1 MAKKIVK
8 FNEIEDAL
16 KDFAKNDKINE
27 KNPYLKDDGKF
38 FDKIVGD
45 FCKSLKSENSNE
57 DFSWLKKFGVISE
70 GEKYKS
76 NVNYAIPTH
85 VHGDYKNGLI
95 YLCLLNP
102 GMQIGDEESYNNIKS
117 YYEDLANKI
126 EKSLSTENAKSDYY
140 FYEQMDLE
148 IKNNYKN
155 LDKEMVKEYIY
166 DEKTSILT
174 KELVKIK
181 HYLKTHEFDK
191 KWNKLEKKDELTRNI
206 YYIWTYFKPLL
217 EITDEKIKNS
227 NYLNNHNLSDD
238 YKLYG
243 ESKDKAEIVTT
254 NKVVN
259 IELCPFRSK
268 NADAVEKLSKTD
280 YGMFSAYIILYRIGK
295 YLNDLDEFRNDER
308 KYLEKPVFIFRSYGE
323 WYKKMSKCLKE
334 IIKNENNIKLTDEII
349 KEYLTMIRG
358 DYFYY
363 FPNQG
368 AIISQKNLRKFV
380 SKDEFNGIK
389 GLINKQNW
397 KNKYILSFLKL

>member
-1 MAKKIVK
+1 MAKKIVTID
-8 FNEIEDAL
+8 EIEDAL
-16 KDFAKNDKINE
+16 KDFSKKDKINE
-27 KNPYLKDDGKF
+27 KNPYLKNDGEF

-70 GEKYKS
+70 GEEYKS
-76 NVNYAIPTH
+76 NVNYAMPTH

-95 YLCLLNP
+95 YLCLKNP
-102 GMQIGDEESYNNIKS
+102 GIQIDDKETHDNIKS
-117 YYEDLANKI
+117 YYKNLANKI
-126 EKSLSTENAKSDYY
+126 EISLSKNDEQSDYY

-148 IKNNYKN
+148 IKDNYKD

-166 DEKTSILT
+166 DENTSILT

-217 EITDEKIKNS
+217 EITDKKIKNS
-227 NYLNNHNLSDD
+227 TYLNDYNLPDN

-243 ESKDKAEIVTT
+243 ESKDKAGIVTT

-268 NADAVEKLSKTD
+268 NADAVEKLSRTD
-280 YGMFSAYIILYRIGK
+280 YGMFSACIILYRIGK
-295 YLNDLDEFRNDER
+295 YLNDLDEFKNDER

-334 IIKNENNIKLTDEII
+334 IIKNEKSIKLTDEIEE
-349 KEYLTMIRG
+349 EYFNRLRL
-358 DYFYY
+358 DYFYT
-363 FPNQG
+363 FPNRG
-368 AIISQKNLRKFV
+368 ARISQNNLRKFV
-380 SKDEFNGIK
+380 SKDEFDGIK

-397 KNKYILSFLKL
+397 KNKYILSF

>member
-16 KDFAKNDKINE
+16 KDFAKNE
-27 KNPYLKDDGKF
+27 KKLKDRNPYLENEGKKF
-38 FDKIVGD
+38 NDIVKE
-45 FCKSLKSENSNE
+45 FCISLQSENSNE
-57 DFSWLKKFGVISE
+57 DFSWIEKFGVTSE
-70 GEKYKS
+70 GKKYES
-76 NVNYAIPTH
+76 NLNYAMPTH

-102 GMQIGDEESYNNIKS
+102 GMQIGDEESYNNIKA
-117 YYEDLANKI
+117 YYDNLANKI
-126 EKSLSTENAKSDYY
+126 EKSLSTENVKSDYY

-227 NYLNNHNLSDD
+227 NYLNNHNLSDG

-243 ESKDKAEIVTT
+243 EGKDKAEIVTT

-259 IELCPFRSK
+259 IELCPFRS
-268 NADAVEKLSKTD
+268 EKAGALTNEILNTQFSE
-280 YGMFSAYIILYRIGK
+280 FSAYIIWYRIGK
-295 YLNDLDEFRNDER
+295 YLNDLENYR
-308 KYLEKPVFIFRSYGE
+308 KNIVRQIEKPLFIFRSY
-323 WYKKMSKCLKE
+323 SKWQDKLVATLHKIHNEEIDNE
-334 IIKNENNIKLTDEII
+334 IIEGYIEKINLEF
-349 KEYLTMIRG
+349 
-358 DYFYY
+358 FYH
-363 FPNQG
+363 FPNQSG
-368 AIISQKNLRKFV
+368 MISQNNLKKFV
-380 SKDEFNGIK
+380 SKDEFDGIK
-389 GLINKQNW
+389 GLISIQNW

>member
-1 MAKKIVK
+1 MAKKIIK
-8 FNEIEDAL
+8 FDEIEDAL
-16 KDFAKNDKINE
+16 KDFAKNE
-27 KNPYLKDDGKF
+27 KKLKDRNPYLEKDGKKF
-38 FDKIVGD
+38 NDIVKE
-45 FCKSLKSENSNE
+45 FCISLKSENSNE
-57 DFSWLKKFGVISE
+57 DFSWIEKFGATSE
-70 GEKYKS
+70 GEEYKS
-76 NVNYAIPTH
+76 NVNYAMPTH

-102 GMQIGDEESYNNIKS
+102 GMQIGDKESYNNIKS
-117 YYEDLANKI
+117 YYDNLANKI
-126 EKSLSTENAKSDYY
+126 EKSLSTEGVKSDYY

-166 DEKTSILT
+166 DENTSILT

-259 IELCPFRSK
+259 LELCPFRSNKADMIK
-268 NADAVEKLSKTD
+268 NEILNTQFSE
-280 YGMFSAYIILYRIGK
+280 FSAYIIWYRIGK
-295 YLNDLDEFRNDER
+295 YLNDLENYR
-308 KYLEKPVFIFRSYGE
+308 KNIVRQIEKPLFIFRSY
-323 WYKKMSKCLKE
+323 SKWQDKLVATLHKIHNEEIDNE
-334 IIKNENNIKLTDEII
+334 IIEGYIEKINLEF
-349 KEYLTMIRG
+349 
-358 DYFYY
+358 FYH
-363 FPNQG
+363 FPNQSG
-368 AIISQKNLRKFV
+368 MISQNNLKKFV
-380 SKDEFNGIK
+380 SKDEFDGIK
-389 GLINKQNW
+389 GLISKQ
-397 KNKYILSFLKL
+397 K

>member
-16 KDFAKNDKINE
+16 KDFAKNE
-27 KNPYLKDDGKF
+27 KKLKDRNPYLEKDGKKF
-38 FDKIVGD
+38 NDIVKE
-45 FCKSLKSENSNE
+45 FCISLKSENSNE
-57 DFSWLKKFGVISE
+57 DFSWIEKFGVTSE
-70 GEKYKS
+70 GKKYES
-76 NVNYAIPTH
+76 NLNYAMPTH

-117 YYEDLANKI
+117 YYDNLANKI
-126 EKSLSTENAKSDYY
+126 EKSLSTEGVKSDYY

-166 DEKTSILT
+166 DENTSILT

-181 HYLKTHEFDK
+181 HYLKIHEFDK
-191 KWNKLEKKDELTRNI
+191 KWNELEKKDELTRNI

-243 ESKDKAEIVTT
+243 EGKDKAEIVTT

-259 IELCPFRSK
+259 IELCPFRS
-268 NADAVEKLSKTD
+268 EKAGALTNEILNTQFSE
-280 YGMFSAYIILYRIGK
+280 FSAYIIWYRIGK
-295 YLNDLDEFRNDER
+295 YLNDLENYR
-308 KYLEKPVFIFRSYGE
+308 KNIVRQIEKPLFIFRSY
-323 WYKKMSKCLKE
+323 SKWQEKLVATLHKIHNEEIDNE
-334 IIKNENNIKLTDEII
+334 IIEGYIEKINLEF
-349 KEYLTMIRG
+349 
-358 DYFYY
+358 FYH
-363 FPNQG
+363 FPNQSG
-368 AIISQKNLRKFV
+368 MISQNNLKKFV
-380 SKDEFNGIK
+380 SKDEFDGIK
-389 GLINKQNW
+389 GLINKQN
-397 KNKYILSFLKL
+397 

>member
-8 FNEIEDAL
+8 FDEIEDAL
-16 KDFAKNDKINE
+16 KDFAKNE
-27 KNPYLKDDGKF
+27 KKLKDRNPYLEKDGKKF
-38 FDKIVGD
+38 NDIVKE
-45 FCKSLKSENSNE
+45 FCISLKSENSNE
-57 DFSWLKKFGVISE
+57 DFSWIEKFGVTSE
-70 GEKYKS
+70 GKKYES
-76 NVNYAIPTH
+76 NLNYAMPTH

-117 YYEDLANKI
+117 YYDNLANKI
-126 EKSLSTENAKSDYY
+126 EKSLSTEYVKSDYY

-227 NYLNNHNLSDD
+227 NYLNNHNLSDG

-243 ESKDKAEIVTT
+243 EGKDKAEIVTT

-259 IELCPFRSK
+259 IELCPFRS
-268 NADAVEKLSKTD
+268 EKAEALTNEILNTQFSE
-280 YGMFSAYIILYRIGK
+280 FSAYIIWYRIGN
-295 YLNDLDEFRNDER
+295 YLNDLENYR
-308 KYLEKPVFIFRSYGE
+308 KNIVRQIEKPLFIFRSY
-323 WYKKMSKCLKE
+323 SKWQDKLVATLHKIHNEEIDNE
-334 IIKNENNIKLTDEII
+334 IIEGYIEKINLEF
-349 KEYLTMIRG
+349 
-358 DYFYY
+358 FYH
-363 FPNQG
+363 FPNQSG
-368 AIISQKNLRKFV
+368 MISQNNLKKFV
-380 SKDEFNGIK
+380 SKDEFDGIK
-389 GLINKQNW
+389 GLINKQN
-397 KNKYILSFLKL
+397 

>member
-389 GLINKQNW
+389 GLINKQN
-397 KNKYILSFLKL
+397 

>member
-16 KDFAKNDKINE
+16 KDFAKNE
-27 KNPYLKDDGKF
+27 KKLKDRNPYLENEGKKF
-38 FDKIVGD
+38 NDIVKE
-45 FCKSLKSENSNE
+45 FCISLQSENSNE
-57 DFSWLKKFGVISE
+57 DFSWIEKFGVTSE
-70 GEKYKS
+70 GKKYES
-76 NVNYAIPTH
+76 NLNYAMPTH

-102 GMQIGDEESYNNIKS
+102 GMQIGDEESYNNIKA
-117 YYEDLANKI
+117 YYDNLANKI
-126 EKSLSTENAKSDYY
+126 EKSLSTENVKSDYY

-227 NYLNNHNLSDD
+227 NYLNNHNLSDG

-243 ESKDKAEIVTT
+243 EGKDKAEIVTT

-259 IELCPFRSK
+259 IELCPFRS
-268 NADAVEKLSKTD
+268 EKAGALTNEILNTQFSE
-280 YGMFSAYIILYRIGK
+280 FSAYIIWYRIGK
-295 YLNDLDEFRNDER
+295 YLNDLENYR
-308 KYLEKPVFIFRSYGE
+308 KNIVRQIEKPLFIFRSY
-323 WYKKMSKCLKE
+323 SKWQDKLVATLHKIHNEEIDNE
-334 IIKNENNIKLTDEII
+334 IIEGYIEKINLEF
-349 KEYLTMIRG
+349 
-358 DYFYY
+358 FYH
-363 FPNQG
+363 FPNQSG
-368 AIISQKNLRKFV
+368 MISQNNLKKFV
-380 SKDEFNGIK
+380 SKDEFDGIK
-389 GLINKQNW
+389 GLISIQN
-397 KNKYILSFLKL
+397 

>member
-16 KDFAKNDKINE
+16 KDFAKNE
-27 KNPYLKDDGKF
+27 KKLKDRNPYLENEGKKF
-38 FDKIVGD
+38 NDIVKE
-45 FCKSLKSENSNE
+45 FCISLQSENSNE
-57 DFSWLKKFGVISE
+57 DFSWIEKFGVTSE
-70 GEKYKS
+70 GKKYES
-76 NVNYAIPTH
+76 NLNYAMPTH

-102 GMQIGDEESYNNIKS
+102 GMQIGDEESYNNIKA
-117 YYEDLANKI
+117 YYDNLANKI
-126 EKSLSTENAKSDYY
+126 EKSLSTENVKSDYY

-227 NYLNNHNLSDD
+227 NYLNNHNLSDG

-243 ESKDKAEIVTT
+243 EGKDKAEIVTT

-259 IELCPFRSK
+259 IELCPFRS
-268 NADAVEKLSKTD
+268 EKAGALTNEILNTQFSE
-280 YGMFSAYIILYRIGK
+280 FSAYIIWYRIGK
-295 YLNDLDEFRNDER
+295 YLNDLENYR
-308 KYLEKPVFIFRSYGE
+308 KNIVRQIEKPLFIFRSYSK
-323 WYKKMSKCLKE
+323 WQYKLVATLHKIHNEEIDNE
-334 IIKNENNIKLTDEII
+334 IIEGYIEKINLEF
-349 KEYLTMIRG
+349 
-358 DYFYY
+358 FYH
-363 FPNQG
+363 FPNQSG
-368 AIISQKNLRKFV
+368 MISQNNLKKFV
-380 SKDEFNGIK
+380 SKDEFDGIK

>member
-8 FNEIEDAL
+8 FDEIEDAL
-16 KDFAKNDKINE
+16 KDFAKNE
-27 KNPYLKDDGKF
+27 KNLKDRNPYLEKDGKKF
-38 FDKIVGD
+38 NDIVKE
-45 FCKSLKSENSNE
+45 FCISLKSENSNE
-57 DFSWLKKFGVISE
+57 DFSWIEKFGVTSAGE
-70 GEKYKS
+70 GYKS
-76 NVNYAIPTH
+76 NVNYAMPTH

-243 ESKDKAEIVTT
+243 ESKDKAEIVAT

-268 NADAVEKLSKTD
+268 KAGALTNEILNTQFSE
-280 YGMFSAYIILYRIGK
+280 FSAYIIWYRIGK
-295 YLNDLDEFRNDER
+295 YLNDLENYR
-308 KYLEKPVFIFRSYGE
+308 KNIVRQIEKPLFIFRSY
-323 WYKKMSKCLKE
+323 SKWEDKLVATLHKIHNEEIDNE
-334 IIKNENNIKLTDEII
+334 IIEGYIEKINLEF
-349 KEYLTMIRG
+349 
-358 DYFYY
+358 FYH
-363 FPNQG
+363 FPNQSG
-368 AIISQKNLRKFV
+368 MISQNNLKKFV

-389 GLINKQNW
+389 GLISKQN
-397 KNKYILSFLKL
+397 